1 MSVLLDPQRSASTRR
16 NTRHLPYMFIVKVRT
31 WNSFLLKIH
40 EWLHWRGLEKLN
52 KIKQVHFHRLAEFQT
67 LHNSVYPCEC
77 RFDLLKVIMSAIHL
91 WIWLDDCKR
100 DDRISTM
107 LEHFAQ
113 KIIYLESVFLSFFF
127 FFRASAECVLP
138 DDPLTLWAS
147 RIAPVPPS
155 VAVPPQRRD
164 HKKRHMLW
172 PSASLYLSRW
182 CRSRTLFISGTDY

>member
-127 FFRASAECVLP
+127 FFSGECRVCVAWWSSNSLSIQDCPRATISSRSATEEGSQKETHAVTQCL
-138 DDPLTLWAS
+138 
-147 RIAPVPPS
+147 PVPEQM
-155 VAVPPQRRD
+155 V
-164 HKKRHMLW
+164 
-172 PSASLYLSRW
+172 
-182 CRSRTLFISGTDY
+182 